1 MSQRPHCI
9 LLSAWLLVAWLL
21 LLCHRPAEALV
32 PPRASPVLPGGGARA
47 CAAAGGYHLQ
57 NTTAFSTSTPRVRLL
72 SSTPR
77 KRRLHNYAPSFP
89 RGDGEGADDDD
100 DGAAPA
106 VPGGSPFY
114 RIASLST
121 PPPLSAQVRVLV
133 FLSP

>member
-47 CAAAGGYHLQ
+47 SIAAGGYQQ

-114 RIASLST
+114 RTASLST

-133 FLSP
+133 LLSP